1 MSYQSRNRTIP
12 RKLYVT
18 EAAVPPY
25 ARAAVLP
32 SLGRRVV
39 LTVILW
45 RQRVDMRRRLA
56 EMDSRSLRELGIS
69 PAAAAYESGKPFW
82 RRVGCLR

>member
-1 MSYQSRNRTIP
+1 MSFQSRNNPLPNNLYASVAAP
-12 RKLYVT
+12 RPTL
-18 EAAVPPY
+18 
-25 ARAAVLP
+25 RQ
-32 SLGRRVV
+32 RFV

-56 EMDSRSLRELGIS
+56 EMDSRSLRDAGIS

-82 RRVGCLR
+82 ARMGSLR